1 MRARILWYRTVV
13 VLRARGVERTVERDR
28 RLMVVVGTSQCRT
41 RGGSFRMMDNCLNP
55 GNSWVEGGGF
65 EQGEG
70 AVFRWIWGL
79 LSECERG
86 MVMVMDGIR
95 IGF

>member
-1 MRARILWYRTVV
+1 
-13 VLRARGVERTVERDR
+13 
-28 RLMVVVGTSQCRT
+28 
-41 RGGSFRMMDNCLNP
+41 MMDNCLNP